1 MRSMMLGVVAA
12 AGLTSAASAQLTS
25 FVLNDGLFRYSEGT
39 ITGASTRTGAG
50 GGTAN
55 FGFASGGG
63 NLVTGDYLFQNW
75 WWYRGGQDTREYG
88 LSNQVQGIQLNPASA
103 FVRYLEPG
111 VDGGAANLQFDLT
124 YTLNQ
129 ISPTQA
135 AVTINWNITN
145 LATFP
150 QNVSFFSYTDADVG
164 TSLSD
169 DFANYVSGPG
179 LNYMRVDATNAD
191 PSQFFTVGADLSLND
206 AWQMAAFTSTRLGLS
221 DALVTNLPNS
231 ASPFTGDFTGA
242 LQWDLVLA
250 AGESIGGR
258 VTKGY
263 NYVVPAPGALALLGL
278 GGLAAARRRRA

>member
-88 LSNQVQGIQLNPASA
+88 LSNQTQGIQLTPASV

-145 LATFP
+145 LATFA
-150 QNVSFFSYTDADVG
+150 QNVSFFSYSDADIG
-164 TSLSD
+164 SLSD

-179 LNYMRVDATNAD
+179 LNYMRVDASNAD
-191 PSQFFTVGADLSLND
+191 PSQFLTVGADLNLNN

-242 LQWDLVLA
+242 LQWDLVLT